1 MSDISQIDGSAIRLK
16 RESQGWAIADL
27 ASRACLSVKQIR
39 QIEEGGMTAFYS
51 ESVKLTAARKVAGL
65 LHMSEIQLFGQQPA
79 AVEPVQE
86 DETLLH
92 DSVHVASPSLTAQAA
107 VASVAA
113 NPIMRSE
120 ALHVLAQPPEHVE
133 AEAADTPEEAAD
145 AAEAAI
151 AEAVAQTATQ
161 TAIQSGAT
169 TADNTASAADAQ
181 PAGSGY
187 FLKIM
192 ALFLVALAAAALLRP
207 KVLEDKPEASATE
220 TPAPPVLTPTVG
232 TPAGPEAAPNSE
244 APAASKALA
253 AGGTA
258 TPPPPASS
266 PAATDLPSSTVA
278 PAVAKTPAA
287 APVAT
292 PTATAPA
299 SGQ

>member
-1 MSDISQIDGSAIRLK
+1 MSDVSQIDGSAIRLK

-65 LHMSEIQLFGQQPA
+65 LHMSETQLFGQQLPV
-79 AVEPVQE
+79 VEHHQDE
-86 DETLLH
+86 DNLLH
-92 DSVHVASPSLTAQAA
+92 DSAHVVSPSLAAQVA
-107 VASVAA
+107 VASVAT

-133 AEAADTPEEAAD
+133 EDVAD
-145 AAEAAI
+145 AP
-151 AEAVAQTATQ
+151 EAVSDAPQVASLEAMAQAEVQGSSATP
-161 TAIQSGAT
+161 
-169 TADNTASAADAQ
+169 DNTASAADAQ

-207 KVLEDKPEASATE
+207 KVLEDKPEAAATE
-220 TPAPPVLTPTVG
+220 TPAPPVLTPT
-232 TPAGPEAAPNSE
+232 AGATASTEAAPSSE
-244 APAASKALA
+244 APAANNASA
-253 AGGTA
+253 AGTA
-258 TPPPPASS
+258 TPITPASS
-266 PAATDLPSSTVA
+266 TAATAMPAVVTTVA
-278 PAVAKTPAA
+278 PAAKAPAA

-292 PTATAPA
+292 PSATVPA

>member
-244 APAASKALA
+244 APAANKASA
-253 AGGTA
+253 AGTA
-258 TPPPPASS
+258 TPLTPANST
-266 PAATDLPSSTVA
+266 AATDLPSSAVA
-278 PAVAKTPAA
+278 PAAAKPPAA

>member
-181 PAGSGY
+181 QPAGSGY

-207 KVLEDKPEASATE
+207 KVLEDKPEAAATE
-220 TPAPPVLTPTVG
+220 TPAPPVLRPTVG

-244 APAASKALA
+244 PAASKASA
-253 AGGTA
+253 AGTA
-258 TPPPPASS
+258 TPLTPANST
-266 PAATDLPSSTVA
+266 AATDLPSSAVA
-278 PAVAKTPAA
+278 PAAAKPPAA